1 MEKRRSKLRSDV
13 KEFLKN
19 GKWNGIIL
27 LISVL
32 CIILIAFGDGGN
44 DEKTSTAADDEL
56 SEVCSMIEG
65 VGECRVMMTYKDGEV
80 FAVAVICEGADDPE
94 TEMRLVELI
103 TSLYGIG
110 SNRVSV
116 KPLSKKE

>member
-1 MEKRRSKLRSDV
+1 MRSDIKDFLRS
-13 KEFLKN
+13 
-19 GKWNGIIL
+19 GKWNSVILLLFAVCIL
-27 LISVL
+27 LITL
-32 CIILIAFGDGGN
+32 GGTR
-44 DEKTSTAADDEL
+44 DSEKTSTEADDEL
-56 SEVCSMIEG
+56 SEVCSMMEG

-80 FAVAVICEGADDPE
+80 FAVAVICEGADDPK
-94 TEMRLVELI
+94 TEMRIVELI